1 MTAKVKTYDEASTM
15 MGKHIGVS
23 TKIIVEQP
31 KAIKKYCQGHSSRL
45 VLKSMSKNSEILQY
59 I

>member
-31 KAIKKYCQGHSSRL
+31 KTIKKYCQGHSSRL
-45 VLKSMSKNSEILQY
+45 VVKSMTKNSEILQY